1 MEKWKQDLI
10 FFLSQRSSPGA
21 PVSEWLFQK
30 EKRGEE
36 NNKYVRSEGH
46 ESLPYFKIPVS
57 MQCNGQ
63 KYSHYIA
70 CYWKMGTRED
80 TSDLSTATTK
90 EQCETMWN
98 IKILKNSTP
107 SQLQI

>member
-1 MEKWKQDLI
+1 
-10 FFLSQRSSPGA
+10 
-21 PVSEWLFQK
+21 
-30 EKRGEE
+30 
-36 NNKYVRSEGH
+36 
-46 ESLPYFKIPVS
+46 

-80 TSDLSTATTK
+80 ISDLSTATTK

-107 SQLQI
+107 SQLQIQFKMQGLKNLQLSCNFSQKITWRCDLPK

>member
-1 MEKWKQDLI
+1 
-10 FFLSQRSSPGA
+10 
-21 PVSEWLFQK
+21 
-30 EKRGEE
+30 
-36 NNKYVRSEGH
+36 
-46 ESLPYFKIPVS
+46 